1 MTWAM
6 YYRCPKHMIKIQSNK
21 ENNFHRILLRPN
33 QSISWKSGLVFM
45 LVIAFTCLSI
55 GLGFAYVGA
64 TLILPFAGLEVIFV
78 GICTYLVLNKTSQ
91 QEVITLSKDKL
102 IIEKGAYRLKKVW
115 EYFRLWSYITVER
128 PQHPW
133 YPAHIVVTSKG
144 ERVPLGDFLTEQEKE
159 ELVSSLESIIND
171 LR

>member
-1 MTWAM
+1 
-6 YYRCPKHMIKIQSNK
+6 MIKIQSNK
-21 ENNFHRILLRPN
+21 ENNFHRILIKPN
-33 QSISWKSGLVFM
+33 QSISWKSGLVFV

-102 IIEKGAYRLKKVW
+102 IIEKGAYRLKQVW

-144 ERVPLGDFLTEQEKE
+144 ERVPLGDFLNEQEKE
-159 ELVSSLESIIND
+159 ELVSNLENIIQD

>member
-1 MTWAM
+1 MICAL

-21 ENNFHRILLRPN
+21 ENNFHRILIKPN
-33 QSISWKSGLVFM
+33 QSISWKSGLVFV
-45 LVIAFTCLSI
+45 LFIAFTCLSI

>member
-1 MTWAM
+1 
-6 YYRCPKHMIKIQSNK
+6 MIKIQSNK
-21 ENNFHRILLRPN
+21 ENNFHRILIKPN
-33 QSISWKSGLVFM
+33 QSISWKSGLVFV

-159 ELVSSLESIIND
+159 ELVSSLENIIQD

>member
-1 MTWAM
+1 
-6 YYRCPKHMIKIQSNK
+6 MIKIQSNK
-21 ENNFHRILLRPN
+21 ENNFHRILIKPN
-33 QSISWKSGLVFM
+33 QSISWKSGLVFV

-102 IIEKGAYRLKKVW
+102 IIEKGAYKLKKVW

>member
-21 ENNFHRILLRPN
+21 ENNFHRILIKPN
-33 QSISWKSGLVFM
+33 QSISWKSGLVFV

>member
-1 MTWAM
+1 
-6 YYRCPKHMIKIQSNK
+6 MIKIQSNK

-144 ERVPLGDFLTEQEKE
+144 ERVPLGDFLNEQEKE
-159 ELVSSLESIIND
+159 ELVSSLESIIQD

>member
-1 MTWAM
+1 MICAL

-21 ENNFHRILLRPN
+21 ENNFHRILIRPN

-144 ERVPLGDFLTEQEKE
+144 ERVPLGDFLNEQEKE
-159 ELVSSLESIIND
+159 ELVSSLENIIQD

>member
-1 MTWAM
+1 
-6 YYRCPKHMIKIQSNK
+6 MIKIQSNK
-21 ENNFHRILLRPN
+21 ENNFHRILIKPN
-33 QSISWKSGLVFM
+33 QSISWKSGLVFV

-64 TLILPFAGLEVIFV
+64 TLILPFAGLEAIFV

-102 IIEKGAYRLKKVW
+102 IIEKGAYRLKEVW

-144 ERVPLGDFLTEQEKE
+144 ERVPLGDFLNEQEKE
-159 ELVSSLESIIND
+159 ELVSSLESIIQD

>member
-1 MTWAM
+1 MICAL

-21 ENNFHRILLRPN
+21 ENNFHRILIRPN
-33 QSISWKSGLVFM
+33 QSISWKSGLVFV

>member
-1 MTWAM
+1 MICAL

-21 ENNFHRILLRPN
+21 ENNFHRILIRPN
-33 QSISWKSGLVFM
+33 QSISWKSGLVFV

-102 IIEKGAYRLKKVW
+102 IIEKGAYKLKKVW

>member
-1 MTWAM
+1 
-6 YYRCPKHMIKIQSNK
+6 MIKIQSNK

>member
-1 MTWAM
+1 
-6 YYRCPKHMIKIQSNK
+6 MIKIQSNK
-21 ENNFHRILLRPN
+21 ENNFHRILIKPN
-33 QSISWKSGLVFM
+33 QSISWKSGLVFV

-78 GICTYLVLNKTSQ
+78 GMCTYLVLNKTSQ

>member
-1 MTWAM
+1 
-6 YYRCPKHMIKIQSNK
+6 MIKIQSNK
-21 ENNFHRILLRPN
+21 ENNFHRILIRPN
-33 QSISWKSGLVFM
+33 QSISWKSGLIFM

-144 ERVPLGDFLTEQEKE
+144 ERVPLGDFLNEQEKE
-159 ELVSSLESIIND
+159 ELVSSLESIIQD

>member
-1 MTWAM
+1 MICAL

-21 ENNFHRILLRPN
+21 ENNFHRILIKPN
-33 QSISWKSGLVFM
+33 QSISWKSGLVFV

-159 ELVSSLESIIND
+159 ELVSSLESIINGF
-171 LR
+171 R

>member
-1 MTWAM
+1 MV
-6 YYRCPKHMIKIQSNK
+6 KIESNK
-21 ENNFHRILLRPN
+21 EKDFHRILIRPN
-33 QSISWKSGLVFM
+33 QSISWKSSIVFI
-45 LVIAFTCLSI
+45 LVIAFTCLTI

-64 TLILPFAGLEVIFV
+64 TLILPFAGLEVLFV
-78 GICTYLVLNKTSQ
+78 GICVYLVLNKTSQ

-102 IIEKGAYRLKKVW
+102 IIEKGAYKIKQVW
-115 EYFRLWSYITVER
+115 EYFRLWSYISVER

-144 ERVPLGDFLTEQEKE
+144 ERVPLGDFLNEHEKE
-159 ELVSSLESIIND
+159 ELVSNLENIIQD

>member
-1 MTWAM
+1 MIWEV
-6 YYRCPKHMIKIQSNK
+6 YYRCPIPMIKIQSNK
-21 ENNFHRILLRPN
+21 EDNFHRILIRPN
-33 QSISWKSGLVFM
+33 QSISWKSGLVFV
-45 LVIAFTCLSI
+45 LIIAFTCLSI

-102 IIEKGAYRLKKVW
+102 IIEKGAYKLKKVW
-115 EYFRLWSYITVER
+115 EYFRLWSYISVER
-128 PQHPW
+128 PKHPW

-144 ERVPLGDFLTEQEKE
+144 ERVPLGDFLNEQEKE
-159 ELVSSLESIIND
+159 ELISSLENIIQD

>member
-1 MTWAM
+1 MICAL

-21 ENNFHRILLRPN
+21 ENNFHRILIRPN
-33 QSISWKSGLVFM
+33 QSISWKSGLIFV

>member
-1 MTWAM
+1 MIWEV
-6 YYRCPKHMIKIQSNK
+6 YYRCPKPMIKIQSNK
-21 ENNFHRILLRPN
+21 EDNFHRILIRPN
-33 QSISWKSGLVFM
+33 QSISWKSGLVFV
-45 LVIAFTCLSI
+45 LIIAFTCLSI

-102 IIEKGAYRLKKVW
+102 IIEKGAYKLKKVW

>member
-1 MTWAM
+1 
-6 YYRCPKHMIKIQSNK
+6 MIKIQSNK
-21 ENNFHRILLRPN
+21 ENNFHRILIKPN
-33 QSISWKSGLVFM
+33 QSISWKSGLVFV

-133 YPAHIVVTSKG
+133 YPAHILITSKG
-144 ERVPLGDFLTEQEKE
+144 ERVPIGDFLTEKEKLT
-159 ELVSSLESIIND
+159 LVENLKNIINSFK
-171 LR
+171 

>member
-1 MTWAM
+1 MICAL

-21 ENNFHRILLRPN
+21 ENNFHRILIKPN
-33 QSISWKSGLVFM
+33 QSISWKSGLVFV

-159 ELVSSLESIIND
+159 ELVSSLESIIHD

>member
-1 MTWAM
+1 
-6 YYRCPKHMIKIQSNK
+6 MIKIQSNK
-21 ENNFHRILLRPN
+21 ENNFHRILIKPN
-33 QSISWKSGLVFM
+33 QSISWKSGLVFV

-144 ERVPLGDFLTEQEKE
+144 ERVPLGDFLNEQEKE
-159 ELVSSLESIIND
+159 ELVSNLENIILD

>member
-1 MTWAM
+1 
-6 YYRCPKHMIKIQSNK
+6 MIKIQSNK
-21 ENNFHRILLRPN
+21 ENNFHRILIKPN
-33 QSISWKSGLVFM
+33 QSISWKSGLVFV

-159 ELVSSLESIIND
+159 ELVSSLENIIQD
-171 LR
+171 LQ

>member
-1 MTWAM
+1 
-6 YYRCPKHMIKIQSNK
+6 MIKIQSNK
-21 ENNFHRILLRPN
+21 ENNFHRILIKPN
-33 QSISWKSGLVFM
+33 QSISWKSGLVFV

-159 ELVSSLESIIND
+159 ELVSNLENIIQD

>member
-21 ENNFHRILLRPN
+21 ENNFHRILIRPN
-33 QSISWKSGLVFM
+33 QSISWKSGLVFV

-102 IIEKGAYRLKKVW
+102 IIEKGAYRLKEVW

>member
-1 MTWAM
+1 
-6 YYRCPKHMIKIQSNK
+6 MIKIQSNK
-21 ENNFHRILLRPN
+21 ENNFHRILIKPN
-33 QSISWKSGLVFM
+33 QSISWKSGLVFV

-159 ELVSSLESIIND
+159 ELVSSLESIINGF
-171 LR
+171 R

>member
-1 MTWAM
+1 MICAL

-21 ENNFHRILLRPN
+21 ENNFHRILIKPN
-33 QSISWKSGLVFM
+33 QSISWKSGLVFV

-144 ERVPLGDFLTEQEKE
+144 ERVPLGDFLNEQEKE
-159 ELVSSLESIIND
+159 ELISSLENIIQD